1 MQEGVRAS
9 SETLQ
14 LGILVLE
21 MPADA
26 LEGLLREGSMC
37 LSHKTQQRS
46 TSGQRPLCPGARAE
60 LFPRAEFTQDLA
72 MVLTALEDDRHV
84 PHPLISLSHYSNG
97 NEEGQT
103 GLCGASLFSMLIH
116 RGCRQRSSFGAIF
129 IPCHFSFMCLS
140 LLSLFPVLQRVPL
153 ASPIHRASRHAHAH
167 TYTTMKL

>member
-1 MQEGVRAS
+1 
-9 SETLQ
+9 
-14 LGILVLE
+14 
-21 MPADA
+21 
-26 LEGLLREGSMC
+26 MC

-103 GLCGASLFSMLIH
+103 GCVALPCSQCSSTGAAGKEAHLV
-116 RGCRQRSSFGAIF
+116 
-129 IPCHFSFMCLS
+129 PFSFLVTFLS
-140 LLSLFPVLQRVPL
+140 CVFLCFLYSPCCRGSPWLVPSTGR
-153 ASPIHRASRHAHAH
+153 ADTHTHIH
-167 TYTTMKL
+167 TPQ